1 MSSHIPQEEFL
12 LGLRMDQKN
21 LEHRVF
27 SLIVHTVDKLF
38 GENSLQPINDS
49 WTENVKT
56 QLDQRCIELIDFHRV
71 CRTSSGN
78 VFPLKLLC
86 WISSWPKDSRA
97 WKLDLRSFNSAW
109 NVRKLCNWPWIS
121 QFPRSFH
128 AYCGTARCWRAQLS
142 FRFTIYANAI
152 RSTVFAEILDILHR
166 FSNTIVYKVSGW
178 FYFLRRKAR
187 KWNLHGNLFRLL
199 KITSVSLSLLYICRR
214 WKDTEAFPLE
224 FFGKPPIFQSL

>member
-1 MSSHIPQEEFL
+1 
-12 LGLRMDQKN
+12 MDQKN
-21 LEHRVF
+21 QGHRVF

-38 GENSLQPINDS
+38 GENSLQRINDS
-49 WTENVKT
+49 WSENVET

-71 CRTSSGN
+71 GRTSSGN

-128 AYCGTARCWRAQLS
+128 AYCGTATVDARNFRFDSRFMRTQFAALYSQKSSIFYTGSQILS
-142 FRFTIYANAI
+142 FIRYPWDLFSTKKSEEMEFT
-152 RSTVFAEILDILHR
+152 
-166 FSNTIVYKVSGW
+166 W
-178 FYFLRRKAR
+178 
-187 KWNLHGNLFRLL
+187 
-199 KITSVSLSLLYICRR
+199 
-214 WKDTEAFPLE
+214 
-224 FFGKPPIFQSL
+224 

>member
-1 MSSHIPQEEFL
+1 MSSHIPEEEFL

-21 LEHRVF
+21 LGHRVF
-27 SLIVHTVDKLF
+27 SLIVHAVDKLF
-38 GENSLQPINDS
+38 GENSLQRINDS
-49 WTENVKT
+49 WSENVET

-71 CRTSSGN
+71 GRTSSGN

-97 WKLDLRSFNSAW
+97 WKLDLRPFNWAW

-121 QFPRSFH
+121 QFPRSFY
-128 AYCGTARCWRAQLS
+128 AYCGTVRCWRAQLS

-152 RSTVFAEILDILHR
+152 RGTVFAEILDILHR

-178 FYFLRRKAR
+178 LYFLRRKAR

-199 KITSVSLSLLYICRR
+199 KITTSVSLSLLYTSIRI
-214 WKDTEAFPLE
+214 WKKVLDFP
-224 FFGKPPIFQSL
+224 

>member
-1 MSSHIPQEEFL
+1 MSSHIPEEEFL
-12 LGLRMDQKN
+12 LGFRMDQKN
-21 LEHRVF
+21 LGHRVF
-27 SLIVHTVDKLF
+27 SLIVHAVDKLF
-38 GENSLQPINDS
+38 GENSLQRINDS
-49 WTENVKT
+49 WSENVET

-71 CRTSSGN
+71 GRTSSGN

-121 QFPRSFH
+121 QFPRSFY
-128 AYCGTARCWRAQLS
+128 AYCGTVRCWRAQLWFDS
-142 FRFTIYANAI
+142 RFMRTQ
-152 RSTVFAEILDILHR
+152 FAAPYSRKILDILHR

-178 FYFLRRKAR
+178 LYFLRRKTR

-199 KITSVSLSLLYICRR
+199 KITTSVSLSLLYI
-214 WKDTEAFPLE
+214 LYLSE
-224 FFGKPPIFQSL
+224 FERKY